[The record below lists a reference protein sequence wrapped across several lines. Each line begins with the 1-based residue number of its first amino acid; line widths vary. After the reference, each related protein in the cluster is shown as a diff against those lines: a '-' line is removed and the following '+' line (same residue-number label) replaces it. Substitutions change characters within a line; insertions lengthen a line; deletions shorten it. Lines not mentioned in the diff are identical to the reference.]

1 MYYIKAECLARKGG
15 EANIREAMELVNK
28 VRKTRILLEFYQDWT
43 AATTKEAVEKIIR
56 DKESEYIQTQ
66 VIYCD
71 YRRLNKDPEYAR
83 TFPRT
88 IEGKESMLKSDSH
101 LWIMPFPR
109 EAVSNPGNGTITQ
122 NVEK

>member
-1 MYYIKAECLARKGG
+1 MARKGG

-28 VRKTRILLEFYQDWT
+28 VRKTRILL

-88 IEGKESMLKSDSH
+88 IEGKEYILKSDSH

>member
-1 MYYIKAECLARKGG
+1 MVLMMLSKFITIAPKYRRQIIYGRIKEDIGK
-15 EANIREAMELVNK
+15 
-28 VRKTRILLEFYQDWT
+28 ILRDLLSR
-43 AATTKEAVEKIIR
+43 KIIR

-88 IEGKESMLKSDSH
+88 IEGKEYILKSDSH

>member
-1 MYYIKAECLARKGG
+1 MSFIK
-15 EANIREAMELVNK
+15 IR
-28 VRKTRILLEFYQDWT
+28 T

-71 YRRLNKDPEYAR
+71 YRRLNKDRSMPG
-83 TFPRT
+83 TFHDT
-88 IEGKESMLKSDSH
+88 IEGKEYILKSDSH

>member
-1 MYYIKAECLARKGG
+1 
-15 EANIREAMELVNK
+15 MELVNK

-71 YRRLNKDPEYAR
+71 YRRFE
-83 TFPRT
+83 
-88 IEGKESMLKSDSH
+88 
-101 LWIMPFPR
+101 
-109 EAVSNPGNGTITQ
+109 
-122 NVEK
+122 